1 LFMKFLII
9 ALLLFTVSCKKDDKT
24 ADAQPKP
31 VEVGV
36 IEIDTK
42 PLNIRKPSTG
52 FIEAEE
58 KVEIRAR
65 IEGFLEKKLFNDG
78 QKVKAGDKLFIIE
91 QDKYI
96 ADVNASKADLAKA
109 LAEEKRDKLQY
120 ERAKALIQSK
130 AISQAKYDEQN
141 ATYEVSRA
149 KVGQARASLKQAE
162 LNLSYTV
169 VTSPVD
175 GTVSDNNYDVGNYV
189 SLESSPLTTV
199 VSSNRVKVSFTISE
213 KYLFKLLNV
222 LKQQPIESLCKYT
235 RAVLFLPDGTEYKH
249 KGDIYFV
256 DNLIDRKTNTLRL
269 KAVFDNPDGSLKDG
283 QYAKIAIET
292 IKPVPAYVLPQTL
305 LLVDQQGRYV
315 FGVGKDNKVEIRRIE
330 TSGNYGNDVLVTKGI
345 KKGDVIVTEGYQSLK
360 AGMTVVPRKAQ
371 YEPAKAG
378 EKTAPASPTKEPEK
392 KEQKSAKK

>member
-1 LFMKFLII
+1 MKFLII

-24 ADAQPKP
+24 AAQPKP

-91 QDKYI
+91 QDKYQ
-96 ADVNASKADLAKA
+96 ANVNAAKADLAMA

-130 AISQAKYDEQN
+130 TISQAKYDDQS
-141 ATYEVSRA
+141 ATYEVSKA
-149 KVGQARASLKQAE
+149 KVGQTKASLKQAE

-189 SLESSPLTTV
+189 SLESTPLTTV
-199 VSSNRVKVSFTISE
+199 VSSSRVKVSFTISE

-222 LKQQPIESLCKYT
+222 LKQPIESLCKYT
-235 RAVLFLPDGTEYKH
+235 RAVLFLPDGTEYKY
-249 KGDIYFV
+249 KGTINFV

-269 KAVFDNPDGSLKDG
+269 KAVFDNPDDSLKDG

-315 FGVGKDNKVEIRRIE
+315 FGVDKDNKVIIKRIE

-345 KKGDVIVTEGYQSLK
+345 KKGDVIITQGYQSLK
-360 AGMTVVPRKAQ
+360 AGMTVVPRKEQ
-371 YEPAKAG
+371 DVPAKAG
-378 EKTAPASPTKEPEK
+378 GQAAPTDPAKQPEKT
-392 KEQKSAKK
+392 EQKAKK